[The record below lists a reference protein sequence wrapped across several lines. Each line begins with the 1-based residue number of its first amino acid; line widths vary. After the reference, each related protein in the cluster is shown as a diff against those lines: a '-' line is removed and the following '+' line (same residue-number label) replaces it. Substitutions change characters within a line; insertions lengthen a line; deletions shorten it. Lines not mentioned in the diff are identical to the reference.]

1 MIMSDDFV
9 GLAEAN
15 ALGRGGAELDSSAG
29 QLFGNLQGLVSELE
43 ADSQAMQGSSL
54 QAFARV
60 KQELFARFQELVAFC
75 RTNGMNLNAAQTQ
88 VDATD
93 LAGSDQFAAV
103 GSLVDGITSRMSR
116 G

>member
-1 MIMSDDFV
+1 MSDDFV
-9 GLAEAN
+9 GLAQAN
-15 ALGRGGAELDSSAG
+15 ALGKGGTELDSSAA

-43 ADSQAMQGSSL
+43 ADSQAMQGGSL
-54 QAFARV
+54 QAFAHV

-75 RTNGMNLNAAQTQ
+75 RANGMNLQSAQTQ

-93 LAGSDQFAAV
+93 QSGSDQFAAV
-103 GSLVDGITSRMSR
+103 GSTVDAITSRMSV